1 MRTRLIP
8 LVVGLLAAGSAHALT
23 ITVPGDF
30 DTIQEAIAY
39 AADGDG
45 VVDGQELT
53 QLLADWS

>member
-30 DTIQEAIAY
+30 DTIQEATARGVHVSGES
-39 AADGDG
+39 AA
-45 VVDGQELT
+45 T
-53 QLLADWS
+53 FP